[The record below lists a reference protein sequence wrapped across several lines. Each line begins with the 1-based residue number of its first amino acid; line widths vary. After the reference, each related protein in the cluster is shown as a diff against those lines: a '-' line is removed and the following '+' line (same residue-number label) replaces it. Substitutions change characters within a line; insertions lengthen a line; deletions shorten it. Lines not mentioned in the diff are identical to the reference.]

1 MVCLAYASYLL
12 KRSNPSSSFQDDAR
26 DVIFSATSVPLIDKI
41 SVPRASL
48 LVSVC
53 LRIRSAICFVPLPF
67 HLMES
72 RERKGGKR
80 VGVSVEWADGSTFL
94 GQMGSEESDE
104 KAGQSRTEV
113 GKR

>member
-1 MVCLAYASYLL
+1 
-12 KRSNPSSSFQDDAR
+12 
-26 DVIFSATSVPLIDKI
+26 
-41 SVPRASL
+41 
-48 LVSVC
+48 
-53 LRIRSAICFVPLPF
+53 
-67 HLMES
+67 ME